1 MNKEGLVVN
10 AKSSFFYCLV
20 DDEIIECRASKKLKL
35 NKQKIITGD
44 YVVID
49 MDQNYIIDIKERF
62 NELKRP
68 LVANVDA
75 SLLVFSAIEPKI
87 SYMLLDK
94 LILLM
99 EDNNLDINIVITKMD
114 LLEKEEQQEIIS
126 NLDYYQ
132 SLGYNVYYKDRDL
145 DKIKQQLVD
154 KKFIFTGQSGVGKST
169 LINELIPDI
178 NIKTQEISQALNR
191 GKHTTREL
199 TFYPY
204 QDGFIIDTPGF
215 SSLDLDLSKEEIRD
229 LYIDFYQ
236 LSSECRFNGC
246 YHLKEPDC
254 NVKKH
259 LGESKMFDIRYYNYQ
274 ELQNNKE

>member
-114 LLEKEEQQEIIS
+114 LLKKKEQEEIIS

-132 SLGYNVYYKDRDL
+132 GLGYNVYYKDRDL
-145 DKIKQQLVD
+145 DKIKQQLMD

-169 LINELIPDI
+169 LINELIPDV

-215 SSLDLDLSKEEIRD
+215 SSLDLDLRKEDIRD
-229 LYIDFYQ
+229 LYVDFYE

-254 NVKKH
+254 NVKQH
-259 LGESKMFDIRYYNYQ
+259 LGESKMFDIRYFNYQ